1 MIGKEI
7 RETLH
12 LGLPLM
18 LAQLGQMSMSFIDT
32 LMVGRLG
39 GLDLAGVALAGAI
52 FHPVTFVCL
61 GVLMA
66 VGPLVSQAH
75 GARDP
80 CVAGRAVRQGLWLAL
95 LMALPAV
102 LLMWN
107 AGLFLEW
114 MGHDLEIVSLSQA
127 YLRAILWGA
136 PALFLFGALR
146 HFVEGVSRPRVIMI
160 ITAGGVILN
169 VVANYVLMFGKLGF
183 PALGLVGCGW
193 ASALVYWGMLVA
205 LLFFIHSHQ
214 DFHVFGVFSR
224 LGAPDPH
231 LFREIFRV
239 GLPIGVM
246 QFLEVSLFAA
256 TAMLMGLF
264 GAAQLAAHQ
273 IVLNCA
279 AIVYMM
285 PLGLSFAV
293 SVRVGQAVGRTNSRA
308 ARRAGYTGMALGACF
323 MTGSALVFWLAP
335 GRVLALFLD
344 MNDPANSSVIEY
356 GAVLLGLAAVFQ
368 IFDGIQANAAGA
380 LRGIKETRMPMVLAL
395 VAYWLVG
402 FPCGWYLA
410 FRLGWEGEGLWWG
423 LVLGLATAAILL
435 GWRFRT
441 EVDRRVATEI

>member
-1 MIGKEI
+1 MIGKEV
-7 RETLH
+7 RATLH
-12 LGLPLM
+12 LGLPLI

-52 FHPVTFVCL
+52 LHPVTFVCL

-80 CVAGRAVRQGLWLAL
+80 STAGRAVRQGLWLG
-95 LMALPAV
+95 

-107 AGLFLEW
+107 ARQFLEW
-114 MGHDLEIVSLSQA
+114 MGHDLEIVSLAQD
-127 YLRAILWGA
+127 YLRAILWGV

-146 HFVEGVSRPRVIMI
+146 HFVEGVSRPRVIMV
-160 ITAGGVILN
+160 ITAGGVIVN
-169 VVANYVLMFGKLGF
+169 VVANYVLMFGKLGL

-231 LFREIFRV
+231 VFRELFRV
-239 GLPIGVM
+239 GWPIGIM

-293 SVRVGQAVGRTNSRA
+293 SVRVGQAVGRADFRA
-308 ARRAGYTGMALGACF
+308 ARRAGYTGMALGACL

-335 GRVLALFLD
+335 RRVLALFLD
-344 MNDPANSSVIEY
+344 MNDPANSSLIEY
-356 GAVLLGLAAVFQ
+356 GAVLLSLAAVFQ
-368 IFDGIQANAAGA
+368 IFDGIQANSAGA
-380 LRGIKETRMPMVLAL
+380 LRGLKETRMPMLLAL

-402 FPCGWYLA
+402 FPTAWYLA

-435 GWRFRT
+435 SWRFRT
-441 EVDRRVATEI
+441 EIARRSATR

>member
-1 MIGKEI
+1 MIGKEV
-7 RETLH
+7 RATLH
-12 LGLPLM
+12 LGLPLI

-52 FHPVTFVCL
+52 LHPVTFVCL

-80 CVAGRAVRQGLWLAL
+80 STAGRAVRQGLWLGL

-102 LLMWN
+102 ALMWN
-107 AGLFLEW
+107 ARQFLEW
-114 MGHDLEIVSLSQA
+114 MGHDLEIVSLAQD
-127 YLRAILWGA
+127 YLRAILWGV

-146 HFVEGVSRPRVIMI
+146 HFVEGVSRPRVIMV
-160 ITAGGVILN
+160 ITAGGVIVN
-169 VVANYVLMFGKLGF
+169 VVANYVLMFGKLGL

-231 LFREIFRV
+231 VFRELFRV
-239 GLPIGVM
+239 GWPIGIM

-293 SVRVGQAVGRTNSRA
+293 SVRVGQAVGRADFRA
-308 ARRAGYTGMALGACF
+308 ARRAGYTGMALGACL

-335 GRVLALFLD
+335 RRVLALFLD
-344 MNDPANSSVIEY
+344 MNDPANSSLIEY
-356 GAVLLGLAAVFQ
+356 GAVLLSLAAVFQ
-368 IFDGIQANAAGA
+368 IFDGIQANSAGA
-380 LRGIKETRMPMVLAL
+380 LRGLKETRMPMLLAL

-402 FPCGWYLA
+402 FPTAWYLA

-435 GWRFRT
+435 SWRFRT
-441 EVDRRVATEI
+441 EIARRSATR

>member
-1 MIGKEI
+1 MIGKEV
-7 RETLH
+7 RATLH
-12 LGLPLM
+12 LGLPLI

-52 FHPVTFVCL
+52 LHPVTFVCL

-80 CVAGRAVRQGLWLAL
+80 STAGRAVRQGLWLGL

-102 LLMWN
+102 ALMWN
-107 AGLFLEW
+107 ARQFLEW
-114 MGHDLEIVSLSQA
+114 MGHDLEIVSLAQD
-127 YLRAILWGA
+127 YLRAILWGV

-146 HFVEGVSRPRVIMI
+146 HFVEGVSRPRVIMV
-160 ITAGGVILN
+160 ITAGGVIVN
-169 VVANYVLMFGKLGF
+169 VVANYVLMFGKLGL

-231 LFREIFRV
+231 VFRELFRV
-239 GLPIGVM
+239 GWPIGIM

-256 TAMLMGLF
+256 TAILMGLF

-293 SVRVGQAVGRTNSRA
+293 SVRVGQAVGRADFRA
-308 ARRAGYTGMALGACF
+308 ARRAGYTGMALGACL

-335 GRVLALFLD
+335 RRVLALFLD
-344 MNDPANSSVIEY
+344 MNDPANSSLIEY
-356 GAVLLGLAAVFQ
+356 GAVLLSLAAVFQ
-368 IFDGIQANAAGA
+368 IFTASRPTRPGHSEVSRRPACPCCWRWSLTGWWASRPPGTWPFVWAGK
-380 LRGIKETRMPMVLAL
+380 GKGSGGDSFWVWPQPP
-395 VAYWLVG
+395 
-402 FPCGWYLA
+402 FS
-410 FRLGWEGEGLWWG
+410 
-423 LVLGLATAAILL
+423 
-435 GWRFRT
+435 
-441 EVDRRVATEI
+441 

>member
-12 LGLPLM
+12 LGLPLI
-18 LAQLGQMSMSFIDT
+18 LAQLAQMSMSFIDT
-32 LMVGRLG
+32 LMVARLG
-39 GLDLAGVALAGAI
+39 GLDLAGVALGGAV
-52 FHPVTFVCL
+52 FHPITFVCL

-80 CVAGRAVRQGLWLAL
+80 FTAGRAVRQGLWLGLLLAVPAL
-95 LMALPAV
+95 I
-102 LLMWN
+102 LMWN
-107 AGLFLEW
+107 AFLFLEW
-114 MGHDLEIVSLSQA
+114 MGQDPELVALAQA
-127 YLRAILWGA
+127 YLRAILWGV

-146 HFVEGVSRPRVIMI
+146 QFVEGVSRPRVIMI
-160 ITAGGVILN
+160 ITAGGVIVN

-214 DFHVFGVFSR
+214 DFGVFGVFSR
-224 LGAPDPH
+224 LVAPDPQV
-231 LFREIFRV
+231 FREIFRV
-239 GLPIGVM
+239 GWPIGIM

-264 GAAQLAAHQ
+264 GTAQLAAHL

-293 SVRVGQAVGRTNSRA
+293 SVRVGQAMGRADLRA
-308 ARRAGYTGMALGACF
+308 ARRAGYTGIALGACF
-323 MTGSALVFWLAP
+323 MTGSALVFWRAP
-335 GRVLALFLD
+335 GWVLALFLD
-344 MNDPANSSVIEY
+344 MNDPANIPVIEY
-356 GAVLLGLAAVFQ
+356 GAVLLSLAAVFQ
-368 IFDGIQANAAGA
+368 IVDGIQATSAGA
-380 LRGIKETRMPMVLAL
+380 LRGLKETRMPMVIAL
-395 VAYWLVG
+395 VAYWLAG

-410 FRLGWEGEGLWWG
+410 FHLGWEGEGLWWG

-435 GWRFRT
+435 GLRFRT
-441 EVDRRVATEI
+441 EIARRSGKS

>member
-52 FHPVTFVCL
+52 LHPVTFVCL

-80 CVAGRAVRQGLWLAL
+80 STAGRAVRQGLWLGL
-95 LMALPAV
+95 LLALPAV
-102 LLMWN
+102 VLMWN
-107 AGLFLEW
+107 ARLFLEW
-114 MGHDLEIVSLSQA
+114 MGHDPEIVSLAQA

-146 HFVEGVSRPRVIMI
+146 HFVEGVSRPRVVMI
-160 ITAGGVILN
+160 ITTGGVILN
-169 VVANYVLMFGKLGF
+169 VVANYVLMFGKLGL

-231 LFREIFRV
+231 VFREIFRV
-239 GLPIGVM
+239 GWPIGIM

-279 AIVYMM
+279 GIVYMM

-293 SVRVGQAVGRTNSRA
+293 SVRVGQAVGRTDSRA

-323 MTGSALVFWLAP
+323 MTCSAVVFWLAP
-335 GRVLALFLD
+335 RRVLALFLD
-344 MNDPANSSVIEY
+344 MNDPANFSLIEY
-356 GAVLLGLAAVFQ
+356 GAVLLSLAAVFQ
-368 IFDGIQANAAGA
+368 IFDGIQANSAGA
-380 LRGIKETRMPMVLAL
+380 LRGLKETRMPMVLAL

-435 GWRFRT
+435 SLRFRT
-441 EVDRRVATEI
+441 EIAKRPATE

>member
-80 CVAGRAVRQGLWLAL
+80 SRAGRAVRQGLWLAL
-95 LMALPAV
+95 LMVLPAV
-102 LLMWN
+102 MLMWN
-107 AGLFLEW
+107 ARLFLEW
-114 MGHDLEIVSLSQA
+114 MGHDLEIISPAQA
-127 YLRAILWGA
+127 YLRAILWGV

-160 ITAGGVILN
+160 ITGGGGILN

-183 PALGLVGCGW
+183 PALGLAGCGW

-205 LLFFIHSHQ
+205 LVFFVRSHQ
-214 DFHVFGVFSR
+214 SFHGFGVFSR
-224 LGAPDPH
+224 FVAPDPH
-231 LFREIFRV
+231 VFREIFRV
-239 GLPIGVM
+239 GWPIGIM

-285 PLGLSFAV
+285 PLGLSSAV
-293 SVRVGQAVGRTNSRA
+293 SVRVGQAIGRGDPWA
-308 ARRAGYTGMALGACF
+308 ARRAGYAGMALGACL
-323 MTGSALVFWLAP
+323 MTGSVLVFWLAP
-335 GRVLALFLD
+335 RRVLALFLD
-344 MNDPANSSVIEY
+344 MNDPANSSMIEY
-356 GAVLLGLAAVFQ
+356 GAVLLSLAAVFQ
-368 IFDGIQANAAGA
+368 IFDGIQANSAGA
-380 LRGIKETRMPMVLAL
+380 LRGLKETRMPMLLAL

-402 FPCGWYLA
+402 FPCAWYLA

-423 LVLGLATAAILL
+423 LVLGLATAAFLL
-435 GWRFRT
+435 SWRFRT
-441 EVDRRVATEI
+441 EVARRSCTE